1 MDELLKGAQRLANAG
16 KQREIA
22 AATSKTA
29 EQAEWAALRRTANRR
44 LQKFV
49 GHLVSHDVSPVTLY
63 EPQERIRQRGPF
75 LGPQTYTSSHARVGV
90 GWLAR
95 EAGYSY
101 EESLIDGIFI
111 AKANLAVVPCWEA
124 KRETPTGVRDIHT
137 EECVVAKYGR
147 NLDASPAPEPPEN
160 IYLPP
165 PLFATDEG
173 KHMLEAALVRYG
185 VVRAE

>member
-1 MDELLKGAQRLANAG
+1 MDELLAGAQRLAHLG
-16 KQREIA
+16 KEQATA
-22 AATSKTA
+22 AAAAKETRET
-29 EQAEWAALRRTANRR
+29 ELAALRLTANRR
-44 LQKFV
+44 LRKFV
-49 GHLVSHDVSPVTLY
+49 GHLVGHGVPTVTLY
-63 EPQERIRQRGPF
+63 EPQQRIRQRGPF
-75 LGPQTYTSSHARVGV
+75 LGPETYTSSHARVGV

-124 KRETPTGVRDIHT
+124 KRETPTGGRDIHT

-147 NLDASPAPEPPEN
+147 NLDAPAPEPPEN